1 MFLLYCQS
9 PAGFVQQSTKHK
21 FNYSVWYTDLIPP
34 VSIIT
39 KTNYLKGRH
48 AKLMLL
54 QSQSS
59 QFKPRRKPWEQW
71 WKQHDVEALSSLK
84 NNISHRAKVSCQ
96 RKVQTS
102 VLLPH
107 VSSQEIGSLA
117 HIYTQGT
124 DWARDGFQDRC
135 HTSGSGSRQ
144 KVVSSL
150 TGTVNPRV

>member
-1 MFLLYCQS
+1 MFLLHCQS
-9 PAGFVQQSTKHK
+9 SAGFVQQSTKHR
-21 FNYSVWYTDLIPP
+21 FNYSVWYADLIPP

-39 KTNYLKGRH
+39 KANYLKVWH

-59 QFKPRRKPWEQW
+59 QFQPRQKPWEQW

-96 RKVQTS
+96 TKVQTS

-107 VSSQEIGSLA
+107 VSSQEIGWLVVLL
-117 HIYTQGT
+117 YTQGT
-124 DWARDGFQDRC
+124 DWARDGFQDRY
-135 HTSGSGSRQ
+135 Q

-150 TGTVNPRV
+150 TGTVNSRV

>member
-1 MFLLYCQS
+1 MTKLGTRCTNNKNMFLLHCQS
-9 PAGFVQQSTKHK
+9 PAGFVQQSTKHR
-21 FNYSVWYTDLIPP
+21 FNYSVWYADLIPP

-39 KTNYLKGRH
+39 KTNYLKVWH

-59 QFKPRRKPWEQW
+59 QFQPRQKPWEQW

-96 RKVQTS
+96 TKVQTS

-107 VSSQEIGSLA
+107 VSSQEIGWLVVLLTST
-117 HIYTQGT
+117 HRGQTEPGT
-124 DWARDGFQDRC
+124 A
-135 HTSGSGSRQ
+135 SRIGIRR
-144 KVVSSL
+144 S
-150 TGTVNPRV
+150 

>member
-1 MFLLYCQS
+1 MFLLHCQS
-9 PAGFVQQSTKHK
+9 PAGFVQQSTKHR

-39 KTNYLKGRH
+39 KTNCLKGRH
-48 AKLMLL
+48 AKLTLL

-59 QFKPRRKPWEQW
+59 QFKPRRKPWEQR

-150 TGTVNPRV
+150 TGTVNPCV

>member
-1 MFLLYCQS
+1 MFLLHCQS
-9 PAGFVQQSTKHK
+9 PAGFVQQSTKHR
-21 FNYSVWYTDLIPP
+21 FNYSVWYTDLILP

-39 KTNYLKGRH
+39 KTNYLKVWH

-96 RKVQTS
+96 TKVQTS

-107 VSSQEIGSLA
+107 ISSQEIGWLVVLLTSTHRGQTEPGTA
-117 HIYTQGT
+117 SRIGITPQG
-124 DWARDGFQDRC
+124 QDHVRR
-135 HTSGSGSRQ
+135 S
-144 KVVSSL
+144 
-150 TGTVNPRV
+150 

>member
-1 MFLLYCQS
+1 MFLLHCQS
-9 PAGFVQQSTKHK
+9 PAGFVQQSTKHR

-107 VSSQEIGSLA
+107 FSSQEIGWLVVLLTSTHRGQTEPGTA
-117 HIYTQGT
+117 SRIGVTPQG
-124 DWARDGFQDRC
+124 QDHVRR
-135 HTSGSGSRQ
+135 S
-144 KVVSSL
+144 
-150 TGTVNPRV
+150 

>member
-96 RKVQTS
+96 RNVQTS

-107 VSSQEIGSLA
+107 VSSQEIGWLVVLLTSTHRGQTEPGTA
-117 HIYTQGT
+117 SRIGVTPQG
-124 DWARDGFQDRC
+124 QDHVRR
-135 HTSGSGSRQ
+135 S
-144 KVVSSL
+144 
-150 TGTVNPRV
+150 